1 MRSNLILFS
10 VLFSSSLPSLVDCF
24 LVAMAPVSVSM
35 SPTGDFLATTHVDS
49 LGVYL
54 WSEPISS
61 QYLVKVVI
69 VVELAP
75 IIRY

>member
-1 MRSNLILFS
+1 MRSNLTLRS

-24 LVAMAPVSVSM
+24 LVAMAPVSMSM

-54 WSEPISS
+54 WSEPFSS

-69 VVELAP
+69 VVRLAP
-75 IIRY
+75 II